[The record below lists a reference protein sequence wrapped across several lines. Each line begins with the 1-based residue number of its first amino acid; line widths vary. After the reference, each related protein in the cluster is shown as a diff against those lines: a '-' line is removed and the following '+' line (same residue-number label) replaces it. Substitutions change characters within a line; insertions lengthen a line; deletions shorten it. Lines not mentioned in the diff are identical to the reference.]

1 MNPLERTILRQ
12 LFGDKQF
19 ALRAAPY
26 LKEKYFHSEETA
38 TIWRLYAAFLEK
50 FRQVPSF
57 AAIRI
62 GLDAT
67 PSLNETQAKAAQ
79 DALNK
84 VELEP
89 LLGDSQTQWV
99 LEQTELYCQDRAIF
113 CALQDAIKVMDDP
126 KQGNGT
132 IPELMKEAL
141 SVTFDN
147 HIGHDYFAEAMDRYD
162 FYHKPESRVLFD
174 IDTLNIMTAGGVPAK
189 TLNVILAGTNVGKS
203 LALVHFTAGYVRMS
217 KNVLYITC
225 EMAQEW
231 IGQRVDANMF
241 DIPMDDVVSMPRKNY
256 ESKINF
262 LRQSSTGRLII
273 KEYPTATASCTDF
286 RHLLQELRLKQNFVP
301 DVIMVDYL
309 SICSSMRVK
318 LSGDG
323 VNSYSF
329 NKFIAE
335 ELRGLAGEFNVP
347 LWTAAQFNREG
358 FKSSDPGLEHV
369 GESFGIPQTADF
381 CFALVTTDE
390 FDKLGQI
397 ALIELKN
404 RYNRKK
410 SYQQH
415 VLGFDTPRMKIYELT
430 GTAKQAAAHFTLP
443 AAAPLTTGSGKPSLG
458 AFANRK
464 PGALASLRKENTNAT
479 PTTED

>member
-1 MNPLERTILRQ
+1 MNPLERMILRQ

-19 ALRAAPY
+19 AGRVVPY
-26 LKEKYFHSEETA
+26 LKEKYFQTDETA
-38 TIWRLYAAFLEK
+38 VIWRLFAAFHEK

-62 GLDAT
+62 GLDSTKA
-67 PSLNETQAKAAQ
+67 LNESQAKVAQ
-79 DALNK
+79 DTLNK

-89 LLGDSQTQWV
+89 LLGESQSPWV
-99 LEQTELYCQDRAIF
+99 LEQTELYCQERAIF
-113 CALQDAIKVMDDP
+113 CALQDCIKVMDDP
-126 KQGNGT
+126 KVSTNT
-132 IPELMKEAL
+132 IPDIMKDAL
-141 SVTFDN
+141 GVSFDT
-147 HIGHDYFAEAMDRYD
+147 HIGHDYFAEAMARYD
-162 FYHKPESRVLFD
+162 FYHKPESRVPFD
-174 IDTLNIMTAGGVPAK
+174 VETLNIMTGGGVPSK

-203 LALVHFTAGYVRMS
+203 LALVHFAAGYTRMS

-231 IGQRVDANMF
+231 IGQRVDANMM
-241 DIPMDDVVSMPRKNY
+241 DIPMDDVVAMPRSNY
-256 ESKINF
+256 ESKMNF

-273 KEYPTATASCTDF
+273 KEYPTATASCADF
-286 RHLLQELRLKQNFVP
+286 RRLLQELKLKQNFTP
-301 DVIMVDYL
+301 DVILVDYL

-390 FDKLGQI
+390 LDKLGQI

-404 RYNRKK
+404 RYNRKRT
-410 SYQQH
+410 YQQH
-415 VLGFDTPRMKIYELT
+415 LLGFDTPRMKIYELT
-430 GTAKQAAAHFTLP
+430 GQAAVAATTFQLP
-443 AAAPLTTGSGKPSLG
+443 SQPTSTPSGKPPLG
-458 AFANRK
+458 SKRK
-464 PGALASLRKENTNAT
+464 PGALSTLKKENANAAKT
-479 PTTED
+479 